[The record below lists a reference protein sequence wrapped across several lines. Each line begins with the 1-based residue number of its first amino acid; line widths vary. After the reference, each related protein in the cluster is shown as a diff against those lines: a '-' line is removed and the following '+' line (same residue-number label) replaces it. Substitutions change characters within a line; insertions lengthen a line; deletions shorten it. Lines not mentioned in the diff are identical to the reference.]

1 MSESLGVQVAWDGT
15 ARKVTAVG
23 NNSRVELFIGNS
35 NYKVNGVSKVMD
47 VEPFILMG
55 NINSVRH
62 LVFDKNS
69 GESNKRTGQTESNIP
84 QCSGENDYTRIF
96 VQAGGR

>member
-47 VEPFILMG
+47 VEPFIL
-55 NINSVRH
+55 RE
-62 LVFDKNS
+62 
-69 GESNKRTGQTESNIP
+69 ESKTNFLRTLPFSSATP
-84 QCSGENDYTRIF
+84 F
-96 VQAGGR
+96 L